1 MSRFRSESRFMNP
14 HSPAKS
20 QARPITPFYYN
31 QPSAEAAESAAKEG
45 SFNFTLDHEE
55 QLLGLVTM
63 HREGAFQHGFRRSGP
78 EIGEG
83 NKVNG

>member
-1 MSRFRSESRFMNP
+1 MDP
-14 HSPAKS
+14 HAPAKS
-20 QARPITPFYYN
+20 QARPITHFY
-31 QPSAEAAESAAKEG
+31 QGKPTAESAESAAKEG

-55 QLLGLVTM
+55 QLLGLVAM
-63 HREGAFQHGFRRSGP
+63 HRQGAFQHGFRRSGP